1 MIESGKKEDRYKRR
15 NHGGYRGFHF
25 FSLTIEL
32 IVMNE
37 KLISA
42 CYKRCK

>member
-1 MIESGKKEDRYKRR
+1 MIESGKKGSINER